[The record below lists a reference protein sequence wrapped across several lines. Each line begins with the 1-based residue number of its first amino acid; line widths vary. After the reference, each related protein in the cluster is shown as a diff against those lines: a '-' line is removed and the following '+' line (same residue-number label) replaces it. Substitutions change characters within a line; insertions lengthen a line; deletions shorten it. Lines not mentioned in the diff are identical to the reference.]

1 MPQLPGPS
9 IQPIPHSSP
18 RRKSSPRFR
27 AAFRAA
33 AAVSIA
39 ASSAG
44 AQAITGRVT
53 DAATG
58 EALAGAR
65 VSVVGVLQG
74 TATRSD
80 GSYRLPVSA
89 GTQVLRVSYI
99 GYSPI
104 VDTVVVTGLVENRDY
119 RLNKGGVRLDANVI
133 IGTRLTD
140 RTVLNSAVPV
150 DVITPAE
157 IEQSGQIET
166 NQVLQ
171 MLAPSFNFPR
181 PVISDGT
188 DHIRPSTLRGLGPD
202 QVLVLV
208 NGKRR
213 YTSALV
219 NVNGTI
225 GRGST
230 GVDLNAIPSSAIER
244 IEILRDGAAAQYG
257 SDAIAG
263 VINIILKTDPTT
275 EIGGQIGS
283 SYTKLKPKN
292 ANFAPN
298 LAKLEDDR
306 LTDGDVVEWDVN
318 TGLNFSGGGFVHLTG
333 QYQHRGS
340 TNRSLPDLRTQYF
353 AGDPR
358 NTDPNFVGQNHFRQG
373 DALVTDIGGMFNA
386 NLPKMS
392 SGAQIYAFGG
402 ASHRDGQGA
411 GNWRL
416 PNGTNTV
423 RAIWP
428 NGFLPFINSEIVDL
442 SGTAGVKGDIA
453 NWKYDLSG
461 TYGFNRFDFTIS
473 NTNNATMGTASPTEF
488 DAGALKFGQAVANLD
503 FVRAFPISAFASPLN
518 VAFGAEARHEKYG
531 VVAGEPGSYV
541 DGGVKV
547 LDGPNTGVQPAP
559 GSQVFAGFQPG
570 DADDN
575 TRTNFAG
582 YIDFAATPVDRLMV
596 GLAGRTE
603 HYSDFGNTTNGKAS
617 ARFEFF
623 PGYAIRGAIQTG
635 FRAPSLAQEFFSST
649 ATNFLNLGSGL
660 LPYEVRTLPPTGEV
674 AVALGAE
681 PLKAEKSVNYSLG
694 LALTP
699 LQNLSLTADYYNIKI
714 DDRIVL
720 SGNFGGTA
728 QFAAFLASKGI
739 TGVGLARF
747 FTNAI
752 DTKTQGLD
760 VIARYAVDLG
770 NVGITRLTG
779 GANWTESHVTRISS
793 TPPALTSQQSV
804 LFDRVEQG
812 RIEIGQPHRTVQL
825 TLDHTFSR
833 FTGTIHTQQ
842 FGPVGFRGSFTTDTL
857 DQTFKAKWVTDVNAS
872 YTFMRQLRLTIGA
885 NNVFDVYPDEQIP
898 INSNG
903 GIFPYSNTL
912 TTFGFNGR
920 FIYAR
925 FKWTM

>member
-1 MPQLPGPS
+1 MFQRPCPLMQTTKD
-9 IQPIPHSSP
+9 SSQN
-18 RRKSSPRFR
+18 RRRSRLLALCLAVSF
-27 AAFRAA
+27 
-33 AAVSIA
+33 VSIA
-39 ASSAG
+39 ASTAG
-44 AQAITGRVT
+44 AQAISGRVT

-58 EALAGAR
+58 EPLAGAR
-65 VSVVGVLQG
+65 VSVVGTLQG
-74 TATRSD
+74 TAVRSD
-80 GSYRLPVSA
+80 GSYRLPVSS
-89 GTQVLRVSYI
+89 GTQIVRVSYI
-99 GYSPI
+99 GYSPV
-104 VDTVVVTGLVENRDY
+104 VDTVVVTALVENRDY

-150 DVITPAE
+150 DVLTPAE
-157 IEQSGQIET
+157 IQQTGQIET
-166 NQVLQ
+166 SQVIQ

-181 PVISDGT
+181 PTISDGT

-244 IEILRDGAAAQYG
+244 IEILRHCAAAQYG

-263 VINIILKTDPTT
+263 VINNILKTDPTT

-283 SYTKLKPKN
+283 NYTKLKPKN
-292 ANFAPN
+292 ATYAAN
-298 LAKLEDDR
+298 LARLEDET
-306 LTDGDVVEWDVN
+306 LTDGDVAEWDVN

-358 NTDPNFVGQNHFRQG
+358 NADPNFTGQNHFRQG

-428 NGFLPFINSEIVDL
+428 NGFLPFINSAIQDY
-442 SGTAGVKGDIA
+442 SATAGIKGDIA
-453 NWKYDLSG
+453 SWKYDLSG
-461 TYGFNRFDFTIS
+461 TYGYNRFDFTIT
-473 NTNNATMGTASPTEF
+473 NTNNATMGTSSPTEF
-488 DAGALKFGQAVANLD
+488 EAGGLKFGQAIANLD

-531 VVAGEPGSYV
+531 VVAGEPSSYQ

-547 LDGPNTGVQPAP
+547 LDGPATGAQPAP
-559 GSQVFAGFQPG
+559 GAQVFAGFRPT
-570 DADDN
+570 DAGDN

-582 YIDFAATPVDRLMV
+582 YVDFEATPVSRLMV
-596 GLAGRTE
+596 GVAGRTE
-603 HYSDFGNTTNGKAS
+603 HYSDFGNTTTGKVS
-617 ARFEFF
+617 GRFEFV
-623 PGYAIRGAIQTG
+623 PGYAIRGAVQTG

-649 ATNFLNLGSGL
+649 ATNFLNLGAGL
-660 LPYEVRTLPPTGEV
+660 QPFEVRTLPATSEV

-681 PLKAEKSVNYSLG
+681 PLKAEKSVNYSIG

-720 SGNFGGTA
+720 SGNFGGTTA
-728 QFAAFLASKGI
+728 FAAFLASKGI

-770 NVGITRLTG
+770 NAGITRLTG
-779 GANWTESHVTRISS
+779 GANWTESHVTRISA
-793 TPPALTSQQSV
+793 TPPALTSQQSL

-812 RIEIGQPHRTVQL
+812 RIEIGQPHRTVQA
-825 TLDHTFSR
+825 TLDHTWRR
-833 FTGTIHTQQ
+833 FTGAIHTQQ

-857 DQTFKAKWVTDVNAS
+857 DQTFKGKWVTDVNAS
-872 YTFMRQLRLTIGA
+872 YTFMRQLRLTVGA

-925 FKWTM
+925 FKYTL

>member
-1 MPQLPGPS
+1 MSKRVG
-9 IQPIPHSSP
+9 SSVRP
-18 RRKSSPRFR
+18 NCQSLSNRRFSRRFR
-27 AAFRAA
+27 AALVGAA
-33 AAVSIA
+33 ALSIA

-44 AQAITGRVT
+44 AQAIGGRVT

-58 EALAGAR
+58 EPLAGAR
-65 VSVVGVLQG
+65 VSAVGTLQG
-74 TATRSD
+74 TAVRSD

-119 RLNKGGVRLDANVI
+119 RMTKGGVRLDANVI

-150 DVITPAE
+150 DVLTPAE
-157 IEQSGQIET
+157 IQQTGQIET

-283 SYTKLKPKN
+283 SYTKLDPKDTAYARN
-292 ANFAPN
+292 VAA
-298 LAKLEDDR
+298 LKEDR

-318 TGLNFSGGGFVHLTG
+318 TGLNFTGGGFVHVTG

-373 DALVTDIGGMFNA
+373 DALVTDIGFLVNS

-392 SGAQIYAFGG
+392 NGAQIYAFGG

-416 PNGTNTV
+416 PNGNNTV

-428 NGFLPFINSEIVDL
+428 NGFLPFINSEIVDF

-461 TYGFNRFDFTIS
+461 TYGFNRFDFTIT
-473 NTNNATMGTASPTEF
+473 NTNNATLGTASPTEF
-488 DAGALKFGQAVANLD
+488 DAGALKFGQAIANLD
-503 FVRAFPISAFASPLN
+503 FVRAFPVSAFASPLN

-531 VVAGEPGSYV
+531 VVAGEPDSYR
-541 DGGVKV
+541 DGGTKI
-547 LDGPNTGVQPAP
+547 LDGPSAGAQPAP

-570 DADDN
+570 DAGDN

-582 YIDFAATPVDRLMV
+582 YIDFEATPVERLMV

-603 HYSDFGNTTNGKAS
+603 HYSDFGNTTNGKVS
-617 ARFEFF
+617 ARLELF
-623 PGYAIRGAIQTG
+623 PGYAIRGAVQTG

-649 ATNFLNLGSGL
+649 ATNFLNLTGTL
-660 LPYEVRTLPPTGEV
+660 QPFEVRTLPPTSEV
-674 AVALGAE
+674 AIALGAE
-681 PLKAEKSVNYSLG
+681 PLKAEKSVNYSVG

-699 LQNLSLTADYYNIKI
+699 LQNLSLTADYYNITI

-720 SGNFGGTA
+720 SGNFGGNKAFTD
-728 QFAAFLASKGI
+728 FLATKGI

-779 GANWTESHVTRISS
+779 GANWTESHVTRISA
-793 TPPALTSQQSV
+793 TPPALTSQQSL

-825 TLDHTFSR
+825 TLDHTYR
-833 FTGTIHTQQ
+833 DFTGTIHTQQ
-842 FGPVGFRGSFTTDTL
+842 FGAVGFRGSFTTPAL
-857 DQTFKAKWVTDVNAS
+857 DQNFSAQWITDVNAS
-872 YTFMRQLRLTIGA
+872 YTFLRQLRLTIGA
-885 NNVFDVYPDEQIP
+885 NNLFDVYPDEQIP
-898 INSNG
+898 ANGNS
-903 GIFPYSNTL
+903 GIWPYSNTL

-925 FKWTM
+925 FKYTL